1 LKDVLNQPKLF
12 FCSNSSLLTKGLAE
26 RPCIPTV
33 INIVRKTKPWRRPAP
48 RIPACSN
55 LIEKSE
61 ATAAVTIPLG
71 ANQAKNIFSFKFNS
85 LHIVAIHIEIGRT
98 ITINIKT
105 QTTPPQPSGLNSPQ
119 ETSAAKRGK
128 RTVIAN

>member
-1 LKDVLNQPKLF
+1 M
-12 FCSNSSLLTKGLAE
+12 

-55 LIEKSE
+55 LIEKRE

-71 ANQAKNIFSFKFNS
+71 ANQAKNTFSFNS
-85 LHIVAIHIEIGRT
+85 HPLPIVAIQIEIGRT
-98 ITINIKT
+98 ITIIIKT

>member
-1 LKDVLNQPKLF
+1 MKDVFSQSKLF
-12 FCSNSSLLTKGLAE
+12 FWPNLSLFTKGLAE
-26 RPCIPTV
+26 SPCIPTV
-33 INIVRKTKPWRRPAP
+33 IKIVRKTKPCRRPAP

-55 LIEKSE
+55 LIEKRE

-71 ANQAKNIFSFKFNS
+71 ANHAQNIFSFKFKS
-85 LHIVAIHIEIGRT
+85 LPIVAIQIEIGRT

>member
-1 LKDVLNQPKLF
+1 MKDVLNQSKLF
-12 FCSNSSLLTKGLAE
+12 FWPNSSLFAKGFAE
-26 RPCIPTV
+26 SPCIPTV

-55 LIEKSE
+55 LIEKRE

-71 ANQAKNIFSFKFNS
+71 ANQAKNIFSFKFYS
-85 LHIVAIHIEIGRT
+85 LPVVAIQIEIGRT

-105 QTTPPQPSGLNSPQ
+105 QITPPHPSGLNSPQ

>member
-1 LKDVLNQPKLF
+1 LKDVLNHSILF
-12 FCSNSSLLTKGLAE
+12 FCCNSSLFAKGLAE

-48 RIPACSN
+48 RIPDCSN
-55 LIEKSE
+55 LIEKRE

-85 LHIVAIHIEIGRT
+85 HPIVAIHIEIGRT

-105 QTTPPQPSGLNSPQ
+105 QTTTPQPRGLNSPQ

-128 RTVIAN
+128 RTVIAK